1 MALTPN
7 SFLDDA
13 GLVALW
19 GKITGKLATKVDKV
33 EGKQLSTEDYTT
45 AEKTKLSGIEAGAQV
60 NVLESVS
67 VNGTAL
73 TPTSKGVD
81 ISVPTNNNQLSN
93 GAGYQTASDVS
104 TAISTALAD
113 ITSFEFE
120 VVQTLPAQGE
130 KGTIYLVPNTGVGTN
145 VYDEYIWI
153 STDGGTT
160 YQFELLGQKEL
171 DLSNYWNGSNLT
183 AITSAR
189 IDEITA

>member
-1 MALTPN
+1 MSLVNTT
-7 SFLDDA
+7 FLDDA
-13 GLVALW
+13 GLVSLW

-45 AEKTKLSGIEAGAQV
+45 AEKTKLAGIEEGAQV

-81 ISVPTNNNQLSN
+81 ITVPTNNNQLTN

-104 TAISTALAD
+104 TAITTALAD
-113 ITSFEFE
+113 VTSFEFE
-120 VVQTLPAQGE
+120 VVQTLPAQGV
-130 KGTIYLVPNTGVGTN
+130 KGTIYLVPNSGAGTN

-153 STDGGTT
+153 STDGET
-160 YQFELLGQKEL
+160 YSFELLGQKEL
-171 DLSNYWNGSNLT
+171 DLTNYWNGTNLT

>member
-1 MALTPN
+1 MSLVNTT
-7 SFLDDA
+7 FLDDA
-13 GLVALW
+13 GLVSLW

-33 EGKQLSTEDYTT
+33 SGKQLSTEDYTT
-45 AEKTKLSGIEAGAQV
+45 AEKTKLAGVETGAQV

-67 VNGTAL
+67 VNGSAL

-81 ISVPTNNNQLSN
+81 ITVPTNNNQLTN

-104 TAISTALAD
+104 TAITAALAD
-113 ITSFEFE
+113 VTSFDFE
-120 VVQTLPAQGE
+120 VVSTLPASGE
-130 KGTIYLVPNTGVGTN
+130 KGVIYLVPNSGAGSN

-153 STDGGTT
+153 STDGET
-160 YQFELLGQKEL
+160 YSFELLGQKEL
-171 DLSNYWNGSNLT
+171 DLTNYWNGTNLT